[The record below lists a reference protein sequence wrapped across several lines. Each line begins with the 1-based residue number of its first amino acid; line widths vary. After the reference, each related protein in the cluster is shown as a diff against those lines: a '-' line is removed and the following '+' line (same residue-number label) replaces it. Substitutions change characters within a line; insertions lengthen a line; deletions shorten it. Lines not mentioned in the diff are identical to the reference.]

1 MGVATEAIVPLRRAD
16 EGSRAGRCG
25 LTRGLGQMQPGSPG
39 PSLSLAQTGTP
50 SAAAIPLTAPGFPA
64 PLTALLLSPDLCLP
78 GASQGS
84 PVCWAP
90 SRPWEAATGALPLP
104 GREHRV

>member
-1 MGVATEAIVPLRRAD
+1 MGLDERPGADATSL
-16 EGSRAGRCG
+16 G
-25 LTRGLGQMQPGSPG
+25 LSPSFALTGAPSPAVILLSALG
-39 PSLSLAQTGTP
+39 
-50 SAAAIPLTAPGFPA
+50 IPA

-104 GREHRV
+104 GREHRVQLSGLQ